1 MNIIINGI
9 TTEVIDLTCDMTIG
23 QIKLFLSKKINLS
36 NYNIKFIFN
45 NEKEISPIIWETNK
59 YDTTDFTKYKSLLKG
74 CKIKLTSL
82 GVVETKLVPGTINLK
97 PKQNPVKNPN
107 QQIVTLIAKPKEII
121 PIAKLPK
128 YIPNTNGVPRRIRK
142 RNNKKYNKK
151 SKTDTTNI
159 DNKNRSYLLTNIF
172 KSLVPLDHERIHDL
186 GKYERYIEL
195 FPTYQKFKEEQSKYV
210 NKLSSKRLGY
220 LTTLMK
226 DLQIQKGFIP
236 TTIEYMIFGG
246 TPSMAPDG
254 FFLIYGM
261 VVMVS
266 GL

>member
-1 MNIIINGI
+1 
-9 TTEVIDLTCDMTIG
+9 MTIG
-23 QIKLFLSKKINLS
+23 SIKLFLSKKVDLI

-59 YDTTDFTKYKSLLKG
+59 YDTTDFTKYKNLLKG

-82 GVVETKLVPGTINLK
+82 GVVETKLIPGT
-97 PKQNPVKNPN
+97 PKLTKPN

-121 PIAKLPK
+121 PIAKLPE
-128 YIPNTNGVPRRIRK
+128 YIPNANGIPMRIRK
-142 RNNKKYNKK
+142 RRNNKYNKK
-151 SKTDTTNI
+151 SKIDTTAI

-172 KSLVPLDHERIHDL
+172 KSLVSLDHDRIHDL
-186 GKYERYIEL
+186 GEYERYIEL

-210 NKLSSKRLGY
+210 NKLSSNRLGY
-220 LTTLMK
+220 LATLMK
-226 DLQIQKGFIP
+226 DLRIQSGFIP
-236 TTIEYMIFGG
+236 TTIEYMDICGG
-246 TPSMAPDG
+246 APSMAPDG

-261 VVMVS
+261 VVMVA